1 VNKKCK
7 HALKS
12 KKIIIILHVKSSVN
26 TKIEVC
32 YDVFLDCVMDVSKNF
47 DLVFSDETLQY
58 GLDKKKEIINRAKKE
73 FPEFKKT

>member
-1 VNKKCK
+1 
-7 HALKS
+7 
-12 KKIIIILHVKSSVN
+12 
-26 TKIEVC
+26 
-32 YDVFLDCVMDVSKNF
+32 MDVSKNF